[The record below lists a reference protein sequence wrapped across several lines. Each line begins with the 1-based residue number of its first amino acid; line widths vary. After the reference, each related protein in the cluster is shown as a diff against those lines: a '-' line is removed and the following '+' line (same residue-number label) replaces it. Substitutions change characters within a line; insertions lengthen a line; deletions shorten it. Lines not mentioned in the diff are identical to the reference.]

1 MVKVFIII
9 FMMFSIFL
17 DGQNNLL
24 QNGDFEKIV
33 QCPQNHTKYLSTD
46 TNKILLPHWH
56 FINRSTPDFFHR
68 CSNDSDV
75 GIPCNFAG
83 CSEPL
88 SGNGYIGMILRVDS
102 HYYQYNKGYVE
113 HIATEIFPSL
123 DRNHFYL
130 VKFFYKLAPNS
141 GIASNGLGVYFSASL
156 PKFNEFEE
164 YKYFEPQIY
173 LDNTKIIDNREWKEF
188 IGYFIASG
196 TEKFLTIGNFSPFD
210 IQKTKVLRNGEPQNE
225 MDYYAYYYI
234 DDVQLY
240 EISDTT
246 NYHINT
252 ICTQIDLFPVVK
264 QTYYSNI
271 MNKLYT
277 LSLNKPFILEN
288 IYFDFDS
295 YRLSSKS
302 FATLDSIANYLK
314 DHKTIEFIING
325 HTDNI
330 GSSFYNQWLSTERAK
345 SVYKY
350 FYESGISPARMQ
362 YIGYGD
368 SMPITSNKT
377 NEGRQKNRR
386 VELVIIKK

>member
-1 MVKVFIII
+1 MVKVLIII

-17 DGQNNLL
+17 DGQNNIL
-24 QNGDFEKIV
+24 QNGDFETIV

-271 MNKLYT
+271 MNKLDT

>member
-17 DGQNNLL
+17 DGQNNIL
-24 QNGDFEKIV
+24 QNGDFETIV

-68 CSNDSDV
+68 CSKDSDV

-271 MNKLYT
+271 MNKLDT

>member
-1 MVKVFIII
+1 MVKVLIII

-17 DGQNNLL
+17 DGQNNIL

-68 CSNDSDV
+68 CSKDSDV

-113 HIATEIFPSL
+113 HIATEIFPLL

-173 LDNTKIIDNREWKEF
+173 LDNNKIIDNREWKEF

-210 IQKTKVLRNGEPQNE
+210 IQKTKVLRNGEPQSE

-252 ICTQIDLFPVVK
+252 ICTQIDLFPLVE
-264 QTYYSNI
+264 QINYSNI
-271 MNKLYT
+271 MNKLDT

>member
-1 MVKVFIII
+1 
-9 FMMFSIFL
+9 MFSIFL
-17 DGQNNLL
+17 DGQNNIL

-252 ICTQIDLFPVVK
+252 ICTQIDFFPLVE
-264 QTYYSNI
+264 QINYSNI
-271 MNKLYT
+271 MNKLDT

>member
-1 MVKVFIII
+1 MVKVLIII

-17 DGQNNLL
+17 DGQNNIL

-173 LDNTKIIDNREWKEF
+173 LDNNKIIDNREWKEF
-188 IGYFIASG
+188 IGYFVASG

-210 IQKTKVLRNGEPQNE
+210 IQKTKVLRNGEPQSE

-252 ICTQIDLFPVVK
+252 ICTQIDLFPLVE
-264 QTYYSNI
+264 QINYSNI
-271 MNKLYT
+271 MNKLDT

>member
-1 MVKVFIII
+1 MVKVLIII

-17 DGQNNLL
+17 DGQNNIL

-33 QCPQNHTKYLSTD
+33 LCPQNHTKYLSTD

-271 MNKLYT
+271 MNKLDT

>member
-17 DGQNNLL
+17 DGQNNIL

-210 IQKTKVLRNGEPQNE
+210 IQKTKVLRNGEPQSE

-271 MNKLYT
+271 MNKLDT

>member
-1 MVKVFIII
+1 MKKVFISIC
-9 FMMFSIFL
+9 MMFNIFL
-17 DGQNNLL
+17 FGQSNLL
-24 QNGDFEKIV
+24 QNGDFEKIA
-33 QCPQNHTKYLSTD
+33 QCPRMHTKYIRTD
-46 TNKILLPHWH
+46 TNKILLPHWY

-68 CSNDSDV
+68 CSSDSDV

-83 CSEPL
+83 CSEPH

-102 HYYQYNKGYVE
+102 NYYQYNKGYVE

-123 DRNHFYL
+123 ERNHYYL
-130 VKFFYKLAPNS
+130 IKFFYKLAPNS
-141 GIASNGLGVYFSASL
+141 GIASNGLGVYLSASL
-156 PKFNEFEE
+156 PEFNEFDE

-173 LDNTKIIDNREWKEF
+173 LDNTKIIDNREWDEF
-188 IGYFIASG
+188 IGYFVASG
-196 TEKFLTIGNFSPFD
+196 TEKFLTIGNYLPFGS
-210 IQKTKVLRNGEPQNE
+210 QKTKVLRNGEPQNE

-246 NYHINT
+246 NNNINT
-252 ICTQIDLFPVVK
+252 ICTQIDLFPEIS
-264 QTYYSNI
+264 QINYSNI
-271 MNKLYT
+271 MNKLDT
-277 LSLNKPFILEN
+277 FPLNKPFIIEN

-302 FATLDSIANYLK
+302 FATLDSIVTYLK
-314 DHKTIEFIING
+314 YHNNIEFIING

-362 YIGYGD
+362 YISYGD
-368 SMPITSNKT
+368 RMPITTNKT

>member
-1 MVKVFIII
+1 MVKVLIII

-17 DGQNNLL
+17 DGQNNIL

-240 EISDTT
+240 DISDTT

-264 QTYYSNI
+264 QIYYSNI
-271 MNKLYT
+271 MNKLDT

>member
-252 ICTQIDLFPVVK
+252 ICTQIDLFPLVK

-271 MNKLYT
+271 MNKLDT
-277 LSLNKPFILEN
+277 LSLNKPFILRN

>member
-17 DGQNNLL
+17 DGQNNIL

-271 MNKLYT
+271 MNKLDT

>member
-17 DGQNNLL
+17 DGQNNIL
-24 QNGDFEKIV
+24 QNGDFETIV

-271 MNKLYT
+271 MNKLDT

>member
-210 IQKTKVLRNGEPQNE
+210 IQKTKVLRNGEPQSE

-271 MNKLYT
+271 MNKLDT

>member
-1 MVKVFIII
+1 MVKVLIII

-17 DGQNNLL
+17 DGQNNIL

-68 CSNDSDV
+68 CSKDSDV

-113 HIATEIFPSL
+113 HIATEIFPLL

-252 ICTQIDLFPVVK
+252 ICTQIDLFPLVE
-264 QTYYSNI
+264 QINYSNI
-271 MNKLYT
+271 MKKLDT

>member
-1 MVKVFIII
+1 M
-9 FMMFSIFL
+9 
-17 DGQNNLL
+17 
-24 QNGDFEKIV
+24 
-33 QCPQNHTKYLSTD
+33 
-46 TNKILLPHWH
+46 
-56 FINRSTPDFFHR
+56 
-68 CSNDSDV
+68 
-75 GIPCNFAG
+75 
-83 CSEPL
+83 
-88 SGNGYIGMILRVDS
+88 
-102 HYYQYNKGYVE
+102 
-113 HIATEIFPSL
+113 
-123 DRNHFYL
+123 
-130 VKFFYKLAPNS
+130 
-141 GIASNGLGVYFSASL
+141 
-156 PKFNEFEE
+156 
-164 YKYFEPQIY
+164 
-173 LDNTKIIDNREWKEF
+173 
-188 IGYFIASG
+188 
-196 TEKFLTIGNFSPFD
+196 
-210 IQKTKVLRNGEPQNE
+210 RNGEPQNE

-271 MNKLYT
+271 MNKLDT

>member
-1 MVKVFIII
+1 MVKVLIII

-17 DGQNNLL
+17 DGQNNIL

-173 LDNTKIIDNREWKEF
+173 LDNNKIIDNREWKEF

-210 IQKTKVLRNGEPQNE
+210 IQKTKVLRNGEPQSE

-252 ICTQIDLFPVVK
+252 ICTQIDLFPLVE
-264 QTYYSNI
+264 QINYSNI
-271 MNKLYT
+271 MNKLDT

>member
-240 EISDTT
+240 DISDTT

-271 MNKLYT
+271 MNKLDT

>member
-1 MVKVFIII
+1 
-9 FMMFSIFL
+9 MFSIFL
-17 DGQNNLL
+17 DGQNNIL

-68 CSNDSDV
+68 CSKDSDV

-271 MNKLYT
+271 MNKLDT

-330 GSSFYNQWLSTERAK
+330 GSSFYNQW
-345 SVYKY
+345 VKY
-350 FYESGISPARMQ
+350 
-362 YIGYGD
+362 
-368 SMPITSNKT
+368 
-377 NEGRQKNRR
+377 
-386 VELVIIKK
+386 

>member
-1 MVKVFIII
+1 MVKVLIII

-17 DGQNNLL
+17 DGQNNIL

-68 CSNDSDV
+68 CSKDSDV

-210 IQKTKVLRNGEPQNE
+210 IQKTKVLRNGEPQSE

-246 NYHINT
+246 NNHINT

-271 MNKLYT
+271 MNKLDT

>member
-1 MVKVFIII
+1 MVKVLIII

-17 DGQNNLL
+17 DGQNNIL

-68 CSNDSDV
+68 CSKDSDV

-173 LDNTKIIDNREWKEF
+173 LDNNKIIDNREWKEF
-188 IGYFIASG
+188 IGYFVASG

-210 IQKTKVLRNGEPQNE
+210 IQKTKVLRNGEPQSE

-252 ICTQIDLFPVVK
+252 ICTQIDLFPLVE
-264 QTYYSNI
+264 QINYSNI
-271 MNKLYT
+271 MNKLDT

>member
-1 MVKVFIII
+1 MVKVLIII

-17 DGQNNLL
+17 DGQNNIL

-68 CSNDSDV
+68 CSKDSDV

-210 IQKTKVLRNGEPQNE
+210 IQKTKVLRNGEPQSE

-271 MNKLYT
+271 MNKLDT

>member
-1 MVKVFIII
+1 MVKVLIII

-271 MNKLYT
+271 MNKLDT

>member
-1 MVKVFIII
+1 
-9 FMMFSIFL
+9 
-17 DGQNNLL
+17 
-24 QNGDFEKIV
+24 
-33 QCPQNHTKYLSTD
+33 
-46 TNKILLPHWH
+46 
-56 FINRSTPDFFHR
+56 
-68 CSNDSDV
+68 V

-173 LDNTKIIDNREWKEF
+173 LDNNKIIDNREWKEF

-210 IQKTKVLRNGEPQNE
+210 IQKTKVLRNGEPQSE

-252 ICTQIDLFPVVK
+252 ICTQIDLFPLVE
-264 QTYYSNI
+264 QINYSNI
-271 MNKLYT
+271 MNKLDT

>member
-210 IQKTKVLRNGEPQNE
+210 IQKTKVLRNGEPQSE

-271 MNKLYT
+271 MNKLDT

-302 FATLDSIANYLK
+302 FATLDSITNYLK

>member
-1 MVKVFIII
+1 MVKVLIII

-17 DGQNNLL
+17 DGQNNIL

-68 CSNDSDV
+68 CSKDSDV

-113 HIATEIFPSL
+113 HIATEIFPLL

-173 LDNTKIIDNREWKEF
+173 LDNNKIIDNREWKEF

-210 IQKTKVLRNGEPQNE
+210 IQKTKVLRNGEPQSE

-246 NYHINT
+246 NNHINT
-252 ICTQIDLFPVVK
+252 ICTQIDLFPLVE
-264 QTYYSNI
+264 QINYSNI
-271 MNKLYT
+271 MNKLDT

>member
-1 MVKVFIII
+1 MVKVLIII

-17 DGQNNLL
+17 DGQNNIL

-68 CSNDSDV
+68 CSKDSDV

-113 HIATEIFPSL
+113 HIATEIFPLL

-210 IQKTKVLRNGEPQNE
+210 IQKTKVLRNGEPQSE

-252 ICTQIDLFPVVK
+252 ICTQIDLFPLVE
-264 QTYYSNI
+264 QINYSNI
-271 MNKLYT
+271 MKKLDT

>member
-1 MVKVFIII
+1 MVKVLIII

-17 DGQNNLL
+17 DGQNNIL

-68 CSNDSDV
+68 CSKDSDV

-173 LDNTKIIDNREWKEF
+173 LDNNKIIDNREWKEF

-210 IQKTKVLRNGEPQNE
+210 IQKTKVLRNGEPQSE

-252 ICTQIDLFPVVK
+252 ICTQIDLFPLVE
-264 QTYYSNI
+264 QINYSNI
-271 MNKLYT
+271 MNKLDT